1 MPYSSKQ
8 EINKL
13 VENLGQF
20 GMFKVT
26 TDKGIEF
33 MTTEIVSNMG
43 VFLEFRRLF
52 ASSVYT
58 DNAVIGIKYVSKTV
72 AICKTS
78 TTTYTIKAVY
88 GRKEPVK
95 RGRRKFSQIEDLMDL
110 KYVDDNYNMYFPE
123 LDLLILPI
131 HPVLL
136 GNLQLPNKHRSRAL
150 LMYIYMEKVK
160 PCRCAELFVSS
171 PAA

>member
-33 MTTEIVSNMG
+33 MTTEIVGNMG

-72 AICKTS
+72 VICKTS

-88 GRKEPVK
+88 GRKEPVN
-95 RGRRKFSQIEDLMDL
+95 RGRRKFSQIEDL
-110 KYVDDNYNMYFPE
+110 
-123 LDLLILPI
+123 
-131 HPVLL
+131 
-136 GNLQLPNKHRSRAL
+136 
-150 LMYIYMEKVK
+150 
-160 PCRCAELFVSS
+160 
-171 PAA
+171 

>member
-26 TDKGIEF
+26 TDKGVEF
-33 MTTEIVSNMG
+33 MTTEIVSNMD

-58 DNAVIGIKYVSKTV
+58 NNAVIGIEYVSKTV
-72 AICKTS
+72 VICKTS
-78 TTTYTIKAVY
+78 TTTYTITFEKKT
-88 GRKEPVK
+88 RKIDPGVVK
-95 RGRRKFSQIEDLMDL
+95 W
-110 KYVDDNYNMYFPE
+110 
-123 LDLLILPI
+123 
-131 HPVLL
+131 
-136 GNLQLPNKHRSRAL
+136 RAWN
-150 LMYIYMEKVK
+150 I
-160 PCRCAELFVSS
+160 ST
-171 PAA
+171 

>member
-26 TDKGIEF
+26 TDKGVEF
-33 MTTEIVSNMG
+33 MTTEIVSNMD

-58 DNAVIGIKYVSKTV
+58 NNAVIGIEYVSKTV
-72 AICKTS
+72 VI
-78 TTTYTIKAVY
+78 
-88 GRKEPVK
+88 
-95 RGRRKFSQIEDLMDL
+95 
-110 KYVDDNYNMYFPE
+110 
-123 LDLLILPI
+123 
-131 HPVLL
+131 
-136 GNLQLPNKHRSRAL
+136 
-150 LMYIYMEKVK
+150 
-160 PCRCAELFVSS
+160 
-171 PAA
+171 